1 MMTGAVKNYAT
12 ASIFGSYILRM
23 REIPGRKIVDERK
36 EKKAEKERF
45 EAVDDYI
52 EQA

>member
-1 MMTGAVKNYAT
+1 
-12 ASIFGSYILRM
+12 M

-36 EKKAEKERF
+36 EKKAERERF
-45 EAVDDYI
+45 EVIDDYV